1 MAGPPLNFYGSDT
14 YHMSSLIGT
23 YEYVLYSGDM
33 DFLTINWNKVKSAVD
48 YVVRK
53 LDDDSGLLCV
63 TGVNDWGRASQGGF
77 NTAANALMFR
87 TLITGSLMASW
98 IHDEIW
104 SRWELKAYVLKA
116 AMNSA
121 VFNWDPV
128 MG

>member
-53 LDDDSGLLCV
+53 LDDDSGLLYV

-98 IHDEIW
+98 IHDEIS

>member
-1 MAGPPLNFYGSDT
+1 
-14 YHMSSLIGT
+14 
-23 YEYVLYSGDM
+23 M

-53 LDDDSGLLCV
+53 LDDDSGLLYV

-98 IHDEIW
+98 IHDEIS

>member
-33 DFLTINWNKVKSAVD
+33 NFLTMNWNKVKSAIN
-48 YVVRK
+48 YVMRK
-53 LDDDSGLLCV
+53 LDGDSGLLYV
-63 TGVNDWGRASQGGF
+63 TGSNDWGRSSQGGF

-98 IHDEIW
+98 IHDEI
-104 SRWELKAYVLKA
+104 SLGWELKAYVLKA

-128 MG
+128 VG